1 MVNQR
6 LYDLHA
12 SICKALSHP
21 KRLEILDCLRTGEL
35 NVKELTEALGVSQST
50 LSRYLRSI
58 HSAGII
64 TPRRD
69 GQNIYY
75 RLSDP
80 RVIEACDAM
89 RDVLLQNLEA
99 GAMLAEAIQ

>member
-6 LYDLHA
+6 LYELHA

-21 KRLEILDCLRTGEL
+21 KRLEILDCLRAGEM
-35 NVKELTEALGVSQST
+35 NVKDLTEALGVSQST
-50 LSRYLRSI
+50 LSRFLRSI
-58 HSAGII
+58 HSTGII
-64 TPRRD
+64 SHRRD
-69 GQNIYY
+69 GQNVYY

-89 RDVLLQNLEA
+89 RDVLLQILEA
-99 GAMLAEAIQ
+99 GAMLSEAIQ

>member
-1 MVNQR
+1 MVDQR

-21 KRLEILDCLRTGEL
+21 KRLEILDCLRAGEL
-35 NVKELTEALGVSQST
+35 NVKELSDALRVSQST

-58 HSAGII
+58 YSTGII
-64 TPRRD
+64 VPRRD

-89 RDVLLQNLEA
+89 RTVLLQNLEA
-99 GAMLAEAIQ
+99 GAILVEAIQ